1 MSHIDFFNKYFPTA
15 HYLEMSHVGVD
26 VSSSAV
32 HVSELLRTSK
42 GLKLR
47 FCSEEKLDA
56 PILSNESLI
65 SNKNLITIL
74 KKIQKKYNLKFV
86 EVSIPEEK
94 AYLFTIEV
102 EDGSK
107 EEIRTRIEMHLEE
120 NVPISIDDAVFDYH
134 RIKKNE
140 NTGMQF
146 LAVSV
151 VPSIVIN
158 EYIELFES
166 CGMFP
171 ISFLIEN
178 QALSRAII
186 KRGDREN
193 YLVVNVGSKSTV
205 LSVVNDETVQF
216 TSTVSLGSEDF
227 TNAIMKAASLD
238 QDQAVSLKYEKGFSR
253 DKENEVVSNAL
264 IGTSNILI
272 EEIKKIF
279 VYWNSLNTSK
289 GLEGVITELQDN
301 NSAFNNG
308 GVKKILIAGREA
320 GIIGFRDFLAISLK
334 TPVEIANV
342 WTNILSFENDIPE
355 ISMKES
361 LGYGISL
368 GLALLKD
375 Q

>member
-1 MSHIDFFNKYFPTA
+1 MSHLDFLNKYFPTP
-15 HYLEMSHVGVD
+15 HYLEMSHAGVD
-26 VSSSAV
+26 ISSSSV
-32 HVSELLRTSK
+32 HVSELIRTSK
-42 GLKLR
+42 GLRLKY
-47 FCSEEKLDA
+47 CAEENLA
-56 PILSNESLI
+56 SPILPNESLI
-65 SNKNLITIL
+65 SNKNLIEVM
-74 KKIQKKYNLKFV
+74 KNIQKKYKLKFV

-102 EDGSK
+102 VDGTK
-107 EEIRTRIEMHLEE
+107 EEIRNRIEMHLEE

-151 VPSIVIN
+151 VPTVVIN

-178 QALSRAII
+178 QALSRAIV

-193 YLVVNVGSKSTV
+193 YLIINVGHKSTV
-205 LSVVNDETVQF
+205 LSIVNDETVQF
-216 TSTVSLGSEDF
+216 TSTITLGSEDF
-227 TNAIMKAASLD
+227 TNAVMQATSFDKD
-238 QDQAVSLKYEKGFSR
+238 QSSVLKYEKGFSR
-253 DKENEVVSNAL
+253 DKENEVISNAL
-264 IGTSNILI
+264 IGTANILVS
-272 EEIKKIF
+272 EIRK
-279 VYWNSLNTSK
+279 VLMYWNGMNSSK
-289 GLEGVITELQDN
+289 IIENSISELSRQVPQ
-301 NSAFNNG
+301 SSV
-308 GVKKILIAGREA
+308 GVKKVLIAGKEA
-320 GIIGFRDFLAISLK
+320 GISGFRDFLAISLK

-342 WTNILSFENDIPE
+342 WTNILSFEDSIPD

-361 LGYGISL
+361 LSYGVSF